1 MKHTVFADTA
11 AWLALINKSDT
22 LHAKAGKIRKSLLHD
37 NTRLIVTD
45 YVIVEIANALS
56 RVPFRAVAVRLIDSI
71 KTSRDIEII
80 DVDKE
85 VYDRAWSL
93 YSQRVDKEWSFT
105 DCASFVVMNSK
116 KITEAFTSDR
126 HFEQAGFKILLGELN
141 N

>member
-105 DCASFVVMNSK
+105 DCTS
-116 KITEAFTSDR
+116 TEAFTSDR

>member
-1 MKHTVFADTA
+1 MKHAVFADTA
-11 AWLALINKSDT
+11 AWLALINKSDA
-22 LHAKAGKIRKSLLHD
+22 LHAKAGKIRKGLLHD

-85 VYDRAWSL
+85 VGR
-93 YSQRVDKEWSFT
+93 
-105 DCASFVVMNSK
+105 
-116 KITEAFTSDR
+116 
-126 HFEQAGFKILLGELN
+126 LG
-141 N
+141 

>member
-1 MKHTVFADTA
+1 MKHAVFADTA

-56 RVPFRAVAVRLIDSI
+56 RVPFRAVAVRLIDSM

-80 DVDKE
+80 D
-85 VYDRAWSL
+85 
-93 YSQRVDKEWSFT
+93 VDKEWSFT
-105 DCASFVVMNSK
+105 DCASFVVMNSR

>member
-1 MKHTVFADTA
+1 MKHAVFADTA

-105 DCASFVVMNSK
+105 DCAS
-116 KITEAFTSDR
+116 EAFTSDR